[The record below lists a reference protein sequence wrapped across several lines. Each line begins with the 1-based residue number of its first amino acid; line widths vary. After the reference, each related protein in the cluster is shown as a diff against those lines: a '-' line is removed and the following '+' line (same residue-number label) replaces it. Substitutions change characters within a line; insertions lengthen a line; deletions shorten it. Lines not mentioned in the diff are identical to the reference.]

1 MNFSANHGSFG
12 AREIFG
18 TLSRRAGF
26 IRPLIASP
34 ISNGSKRHKRR

>member
-18 TLSRRAGF
+18 TLGYGVGF
-26 IRPLIASP
+26 IRPVIHSP
-34 ISNGSKRHKRR
+34 VGGSSWHRKRR